1 MATIKTRIDTARGVY
16 SENNANG
23 IQLERNTGNT
33 GFTPFKVD
41 SVQAITGS
49 VTLTAGHAGVI
60 TISGSSALTDVLPL
74 ASACP
79 GAEFTFRSLSAHAH
93 ILTGSQ
99 ETAGTRNIMCALSS
113 SNGATS
119 SGNKFT
125 FGATVGNSVVLKSD
139 GLTFHVLSY
148 SGSFTL
154 GV

>member
-1 MATIKTRIDTARGVY
+1 MATIKTRIDTAHGVV
-16 SENNANG
+16 STNNANG
-23 IQLERNTGNT
+23 IQLERNTGNS

-41 SVQAITGS
+41 SIQAITGS

-60 TISGSSALTDVLPL
+60 TLSGSSALTDVLPL

-99 ETAGTRNIMCALSS
+99 ETAGTRNIQCAFSS
-113 SNGATS
+113 SNGPTS

-125 FGATVGNSVVLKSD
+125 FGAAVGNSVVLKSD
-139 GLTFHVLSY
+139 GLSFHVLSY

>member
-1 MATIKTRIDTARGVY
+1 MATIKTRIDTAQGVV
-16 SENNANG
+16 STNNASG
-23 IQLERNTGNT
+23 IQLERNTGNS

-41 SVQAITGS
+41 SIQAITGS
-49 VTLTAGHAGVI
+49 VTLTAGHAGVV

-99 ETAGTRNIMCALSS
+99 ETAGTRNIVCPLSS

-125 FGATVGNSVVLKSD
+125 FGAAVGNSVILKSD
-139 GLTFHVLSY
+139 GLSFHVLSY

>member
-1 MATIKTRIDTARGVY
+1 MATIKTRISTAQGVV
-16 SENNANG
+16 STNDANG
-23 IQLERNTGNT
+23 IEIERNTGNR
-33 GFTPFKVD
+33 GFSPYRVD

-49 VTLTAGHAGVI
+49 VTLTAGHAGVV
-60 TISGSSALTDVLPL
+60 TLSGSSALTDVLPL

-79 GAEFTFRSLSAHAH
+79 GAEFVFRSLSAHAH

-99 ETAGTRNIMCALSS
+99 ETAGTRNIMCPLSS
-113 SNGATS
+113 ANGPTS

-125 FGATVGNSVVLKSD
+125 FGAAVGNSVILKSD
-139 GLTFHVLSY
+139 GLSFHVMSY